1 MHTLHPKQTQSHHQ
15 MILHTSMVHYTHYG
29 ICTTCYLRT
38 RSHSIIIH
46 TPQYVLNHTMD
57 SSKCALR
64 WCAIKNFDP
73 TPHHTPI
80 GRIWMRYIQLF
91 VMFGVVDDDIRPH
104 RSSRGL
110 ASGGSRYIL
119 GSHWTKEKSRKMEI
133 LPPVVRGRVL
143 ETIWDLCLKLLND
156 WFAFTGILSSK
167 SSNHGENAGKQ

>member
-1 MHTLHPKQTQSHHQ
+1 
-15 MILHTSMVHYTHYG
+15 
-29 ICTTCYLRT
+29 
-38 RSHSIIIH
+38 
-46 TPQYVLNHTMD
+46 
-57 SSKCALR
+57 
-64 WCAIKNFDP
+64 
-73 TPHHTPI
+73 
-80 GRIWMRYIQLF
+80 MRHIQLF

-110 ASGGSRYIL
+110 ASGGSRYIV

-156 WFAFTGILSSK
+156 WFASTGILSSK